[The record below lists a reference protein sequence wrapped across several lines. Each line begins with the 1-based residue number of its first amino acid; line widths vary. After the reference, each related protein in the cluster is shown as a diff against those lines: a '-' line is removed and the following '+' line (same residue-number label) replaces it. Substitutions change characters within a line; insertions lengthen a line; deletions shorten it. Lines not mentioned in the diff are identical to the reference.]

1 MADERD
7 ILGDAFD
14 EREREFAR
22 TQGISELDYAQLLE
36 LASNH
41 AQATPR
47 LGGAPGWRFVG
58 PRNLGGR
65 VIAIDQNREDPRIV
79 FAGSAHGGLWRSI
92 DGGDTWERQGD
103 ETHVFPVGAIAVAGD
118 QSNVVY
124 FGTGALRHTYVGGR
138 GLYRASSATPTSA
151 MRIERLVAAD
161 LPTRLPSA
169 ATPGAALRYTRLRV
183 DPYDPTRFWAASQT
197 GLWKVE
203 CPLAAP
209 AVPVFRREFP
219 NADGKP
225 SSATLNDT
233 PTSRGVWDSYCTDL
247 LVSRDPRSDDTVR
260 VGAVDVP
267 RFLLLLVAIE
277 GLGVYRGRYDRKDGT
292 TDFEGSARD
301 LDTGGVRFGRL
312 RLAQCERQPQH
323 LYAVMANIAGDSASE
338 VHHSDNSGGSW
349 KKGAQQMSVA
359 GAGIGQ
365 ASYDLMLEVAPDDP
379 SVVVCGAL
387 EICRSTD
394 HGSTWTKIL
403 DWLNY
408 DRGDKAQ
415 HADQHIAMFDRGDHR
430 RLWVGND
437 GGLIVARRLG
447 DAPMSNGF
455 WRKRSHGIYAGQCQ
469 DLSINPQL
477 PFLCAIG
484 LQDNGSQLSYG
495 GPTWIQVGGGDGGAV
510 AFNLPNP
517 RQLLVTWQGPLPPS
531 APTGQGIELVD
542 VVPSDSPRPALPNS
556 YYDLVTLA
564 AGDLPDAIARGHR
577 VRYTWTALSMVGSG
591 IPLANSATF
600 VGVLEQHPVTP
611 QLLLAGRNGDAF
623 SSTTLGAAWAPLN
636 PLAPLAVGGSVDA
649 LAFGSVDPF
658 NPAGPAVVDGWAGTS
673 AGALALTANA
683 PAGAWAGAPTALPF
697 PGPALPI
704 SEIVVHP
711 LDRRIV
717 AVCAT
722 GLQGRIFLTFDRG
735 RTWVDVTEPV
745 PTALVVAPAGA
756 AMTVGQI
763 RAFTATATYPGGVV
777 RNVTARASWTSSI
790 PGQATVGSAALV
802 GGRVQ
807 GVGSEGHVTAVAA
820 GAPVITATL
829 LAGVPNGSSSQAVAI
844 AVGAGAPV
852 TPPAPP
858 ITIVPGS
865 LPPGPIASAIF
876 DPSIAAA
883 TPATLLA
890 ATMAGV
896 YALPGVPVVQ
906 SLAIAPAVP
915 VALQAGAAPFALRCD
930 ATFTDGTV
938 VNVTQDVDWSSNALG
953 FATVSNAAGTQGQVT
968 PVAAGPATIRAD
980 RGGQNATINITVQAA
995 PPPPPPALGAAP
1007 VALVP
1012 TVAVN
1017 WQRHGAGIPHVLIT
1031 DFERVGAT
1039 NAIRAGTFGLGV
1051 FECVTAGGPQQQ
1063 LYIRQSIIEDG
1074 RTYPRPNPWPIP
1086 DDPRLP
1092 AGIVALDHTHAY
1104 DIRVDAQPFT
1114 FLDDVADGVEF
1125 DELLPVDDAVP
1136 TEINYVY
1143 VQVHNAGVVGVAAV
1157 SVHLYAAPCA
1167 AGDVIN
1173 PVGAVATAS
1182 PPSLDAGAPIAD
1194 FYGQPNRDPIAGS
1207 RWTRVDTVRV
1217 LDDVPSDGPR
1227 VVRFTWIPDAALAST
1242 NVALLALCDPSPL
1255 TLDALPAA
1263 PAAATLSA
1271 FILAERRAALRVV
1284 RVGAAP
1290 PGELFIRDGVADD
1303 TRLGGYP
1310 VAGRSP
1316 DIMVVRPDI
1325 GGTPEDAF
1333 KDDLARRQTDTVS
1346 ATGSNFVYVRVHNRR
1361 RVATNAQ
1368 VKLYA
1373 IAMGDDGRP
1382 DTTLAN
1388 WIEVPAGAANFAA
1401 VNVPALGIG
1410 YARLELQN
1418 AVDPNPAGLGKVYL
1432 LLALVQSADAAALD
1446 ALPDRTAVTDTDSF
1460 WHLVSK
1466 FVDADNAAARAIPW
1480 VP

>member
-7 ILGDAFD
+7 ILGDAF
-14 EREREFAR
+14 EAREKEFAR

-36 LASNH
+36 LASLH

-47 LGGAPGWRFVG
+47 LVGAPAWRFVG

-65 VIAIDQNREDPRIV
+65 IIAVDQSREDPRILFV
-79 FAGSAHGGLWRSI
+79 GSAHGGLWRSI
-92 DGGDTWERQGD
+92 DAGDTWERQGND
-103 ETHVFPVGAIAVAGD
+103 THVFPVGAIAVAGGN
-118 QSNVVY
+118 SNVVY
-124 FGTGALRHTYVGGR
+124 FGTGALHNRYVGGR
-138 GLYRASSATPTSA
+138 GLFRASSPTPTGTLT
-151 MRIERLVAAD
+151 IERLVAAD
-161 LPTRLPSA
+161 VPTRLPST

-183 DPYDPTRFWAASQT
+183 DPYDPTRLWAASQT

-209 AVPVFRREFP
+209 AAPVFRREFP
-219 NADGKP
+219 DSGGKP
-225 SSATLNDT
+225 ASAPLRDT
-233 PTSRGVWDSYCTDL
+233 PDAAGTWRSYCTDL

-267 RFLLLLVAIE
+267 RYLLLLVGID
-277 GLGVYRGRYDRKDGT
+277 GIGVYRGRYDRKDGT
-292 TDFEGSARD
+292 TDFDGSP
-301 LDTGGVRFGRL
+301 LSVDTGGVAFGRI

-323 LYAVMANIAGDSASE
+323 VYAVMANLVGDSASE
-338 VHHSDNSGGSW
+338 VHHSGNSGGSW
-349 KKGAQQMSVA
+349 KKGAQLMSAVNA
-359 GAGIGQ
+359 GVGQ

-387 EICRSTD
+387 EVCRSVD
-394 HGSTWTKIL
+394 HGSNWVKIL
-403 DWLNY
+403 NWLRY

-447 DAPMSNGF
+447 DPPLSNGF

-469 DLSINPQL
+469 AISVNPAL

-495 GPTWIQVGGGDGGAV
+495 GRTWIQVGGGDGGAV

-517 RQLLVTWQGPLPPS
+517 RQLLTTWQGPLPPS

-542 VVPSDSPRPALPNS
+542 VVPSDSPSPALPNS
-556 YYDLVTLA
+556 YYDLVTQA
-564 AGDLPDAIARGHR
+564 AGDLPETIARGHL
-577 VRYTWTALSMVGSG
+577 VRYTWTAVSMAGSG
-591 IPLANSATF
+591 IPIANSATF
-600 VGVLEQHPVTP
+600 VGVLEQHPITP

-623 SSTTLGAAWAPLN
+623 SSINLGTAWAPLI
-636 PLAPLAVGGSVDA
+636 PLAPVAVGGDVGA
-649 LAFGSVDPF
+649 LAFGSVDAR
-658 NPAGPAVVDGWAGTS
+658 NPAGPAIVDGWAGTS
-673 AGALALTANA
+673 AGALALTGNA
-683 PAGAWAGAPTALPF
+683 PAGAWSGAPTALPF

-704 SEIVVHP
+704 SEIAVHP

-735 RTWVDVTEPV
+735 RNWVDITEPV
-745 PTALVVAPAGA
+745 PTTLAVAPVGA
-756 AMTVGQI
+756 AMTVGQV
-763 RAFTATATYPGGVV
+763 RAFSATATYPGAVV
-777 RNVTARASWTSSI
+777 VNVTARATWTSSV
-790 PGQATVGSAALV
+790 PLQAAVGSAALI
-802 GGRVQ
+802 GGQVQ
-807 GVGSEGHVTAVAA
+807 GVGSEGHVTALAA

-829 LAGVPNGSSSQAVAI
+829 LAGVATGSASQGVAI
-844 AVGAGAPV
+844 AAGNVAPA

-858 ITIVPGS
+858 VTIVPGS

-876 DPSIAAA
+876 DPAPAGGAA
-883 TPATLLA
+883 ATLLA
-890 ATMAGV
+890 ATMSGI
-896 YALPGVPVVQ
+896 YALTNVPVVQ
-906 SLAIAPAVP
+906 SLAIVPAAPVS
-915 VALQAGAAPFALRCD
+915 LQAGAAALALRCD

-938 VNVTQDVDWSSNALG
+938 VNVTQDVDWSSGTPA
-953 FATVSNAAGTQGQVT
+953 FAAVSNAPGLHGQVT
-968 PVAAGPATIRAD
+968 PLSAGNVVIRAD
-980 RGGQNATINITVQAA
+980 RGGQFATLAIVVRVGAAAA
-995 PPPPPPALGAAP
+995 PAAP
-1007 VALVP
+1007 GPAPAAVAPV
-1012 TVAVN
+1012 VAVN
-1017 WQRHGAGIPHVLIT
+1017 WQRHGVGIPNVLVT
-1031 DFERVGAT
+1031 DLERVGTT

-1051 FECVTAGGPQQQ
+1051 FECVTAGGPLQQ

-1074 RTYPRPNPWPIP
+1074 RGYPRPNPWPIP

-1092 AGIVALDHTHAY
+1092 AGIVALDHTHAF
-1104 DIRVDAQPFT
+1104 DIRVDAAPYT
-1114 FLDDVADGVEF
+1114 FPDDVADGVEF
-1125 DELLPVDDAVP
+1125 DEQIPVDDAVP

-1143 VQVHNAGVVGVAAV
+1143 VQLHNAGTTSLASV

-1167 AGDVIN
+1167 AADVIN

-1182 PPSLDAGAPIAD
+1182 PPSLEAGAPIAD

-1207 RWTRVDTVRV
+1207 VWTRVDTVRV
-1217 LDDVPSDGPR
+1217 LDEVPPDGPR
-1227 VVRFTWIPDAALAST
+1227 VVRFTWVPDATLANT
-1242 NVALLALCDPSPL
+1242 NAALLALCDAHPL
-1255 TLDALPAA
+1255 SLDALPAA

-1284 RVGAAP
+1284 RVGPAP
-1290 PGELFIRDGVADD
+1290 SGTLYIRDGVADD

-1333 KDDLARRQTDTVS
+1333 KDELARRHTDTVS
-1346 ATGSNFVYVRVHNRR
+1346 GTGSNIVYVRVHNRR
-1361 RVATNAQ
+1361 CAATNAQ
-1368 VKLYA
+1368 VKLFA
-1373 IAMGDDGRP
+1373 VAMGDDGRP
-1382 DTTLAN
+1382 DATLAN
-1388 WIEVPAGAANFAA
+1388 WIEVPAGAANFAP
-1401 VNVPALGIG
+1401 VNVPALGTG

-1432 LLALVQSADAAALD
+1432 LLALVQSADAAAVD
-1446 ALPDRTAVTDTDSF
+1446 VLPDRTAVTDADSF
-1460 WHLVSK
+1460 WNLVSK